1 MEISRRQHG
10 AVTIIKPEGPLVTE
24 DAERFAREAI
34 EAAGEA
40 MGRLVVDA
48 SSVSYLDS
56 LGLESLLSLSETL
69 EGAGRALS
77 VCGVQDTVREAME
90 LTGVARR
97 CEFFD
102 DPGSAARS
110 FL

>member
-10 AVTIIKPEGPLVTE
+10 AVTIIKPDGPLVTE
-24 DAERFAREAI
+24 DAERFATEAV
-34 EAAGEA
+34 EAAGES

-56 LGLESLLSLSETL
+56 AGLEGLLSLSETL
-69 EGAGRALS
+69 EGAGRSLNI
-77 VCGVQDTVREAME
+77 CGAQETVREAME
-90 LTGVARR
+90 LTGVAKR